1 MKVHWYSHKR
11 RTSEENLC
19 SSREREREKM
29 GCGAKVCKMR
39 VKWMIV
45 GDKNQKD
52 TFITNKKLEVWNED
66 LEVQGESPSKVTYR
80 EGPLEKR

>member
-1 MKVHWYSHKR
+1 
-11 RTSEENLC
+11 
-19 SSREREREKM
+19 
-29 GCGAKVCKMR
+29 
-39 VKWMIV
+39 MIV